1 MIENQLEKQRRILM
15 MKEKQQQMAEERL
28 KSLIKVVDS
37 ERKDEA
43 KEDSQ
48 GEIEMISS
56 KAVTKGDNV
65 ENISVI
71 TKELPINAIAAKPQP
86 TSFTLNRNGTA
97 SVA

>member
-1 MIENQLEKQRRILM
+1 
-15 MKEKQQQMAEERL
+15 
-28 KSLIKVVDS
+28 
-37 ERKDEA
+37 
-43 KEDSQ
+43 
-48 GEIEMISS
+48 MISS